1 MASELVHSVYIL
13 ANKPNGTL
21 YIGSTSNLKARI
33 KKHKQRS
40 LRGFTEKYKVD
51 MLVYYETVENVVEAR
66 KKETKI
72 KRWRREWKI
81 ELIEKMNPEWK
92 DLYNGFVDPE
102 SPP

>member
-81 ELIEKMNPEWK
+81 ALIEKSNPE
-92 DLYNGFVDPE
+92 
-102 SPP
+102 